1 MVNPTYKHLEDRF
14 RIGPCSLGQWA
25 QLFASVI
32 GGLIFGVYLSP
43 FSVQI
48 TISISILM
56 AGVPFAVSYAAM
68 DTEFSVSELARVAA
82 GFYRTP
88 RSYPPGAG
96 DTGRSGYRVNPDPVT
111 EDGQLSPG
119 PEGPDTPTPTGEAL
133 WDY

>member
-32 GGLIFGVYLSP
+32 AGLTFGLYLSP
-43 FSVQI
+43 FSIQI
-48 TISISILM
+48 TISISILL

-68 DTEFSVSELARVAA
+68 DTEFSVSELARIAA

-88 RSYPPGAG
+88 RHYPPGAG
-96 DTGRSGYRVNPDPVT
+96 ESDRPGYRVDPDPVT
-111 EDGQLSPG
+111 DHDPLSESPDGSHTQA
-119 PEGPDTPTPTGEAL
+119 PTGDAL